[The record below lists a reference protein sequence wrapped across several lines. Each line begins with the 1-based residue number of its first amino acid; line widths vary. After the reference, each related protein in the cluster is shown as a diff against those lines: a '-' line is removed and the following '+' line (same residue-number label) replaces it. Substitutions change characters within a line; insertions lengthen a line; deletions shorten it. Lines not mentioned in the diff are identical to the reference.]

1 LVRNE
6 SLTAPSAV
14 DGAHAVG
21 VQVSVHRRTAIR
33 NLTERPIRSTESCRD
48 ALPALRRPARR
59 LDLLTIEQILDQL
72 VASAE
77 PAVTL
82 DSLAHAC
89 VPAFAD
95 ECLVTVVDEQHSPPQ
110 PAHAGGCGITIDVR
124 EEPCAGAPGYA
135 AEISYRWHSERVD
148 SADRVIARLLTEQ
161 AVAVIRQQRLSMALA
176 QESDK
181 SHHLAQALATN
192 RHIGQAIG
200 ILMAT
205 YKLTAEESFDLL
217 RGVSQ
222 HSHRKLRDIADEV
235 SQTGTLPALSG

>member
-1 LVRNE
+1 M
-6 SLTAPSAV
+6 
-14 DGAHAVG
+14 
-21 VQVSVHRRTAIR
+21 
-33 NLTERPIRSTESCRD
+33 
-48 ALPALRRPARR
+48 
-59 LDLLTIEQILDQL
+59 
-72 VASAE
+72 
-77 PAVTL
+77 TL
-82 DSLAHAC
+82 DSLASAC

-95 ECLVTVVDEQHSPPQ
+95 ECVVTVVDERHSPPQ
-110 PAHAGGCGITIDVR
+110 PADAGGCGVTINVR

-135 AEISYRWHSERVD
+135 AEISYRWHSERVE

-192 RHIGQAIG
+192 RQIGQAIG

-205 YKLTAEESFDLL
+205 YKLTAEVSFDLL

-235 SQTGTLPALSG
+235 SQTGTLPALGG